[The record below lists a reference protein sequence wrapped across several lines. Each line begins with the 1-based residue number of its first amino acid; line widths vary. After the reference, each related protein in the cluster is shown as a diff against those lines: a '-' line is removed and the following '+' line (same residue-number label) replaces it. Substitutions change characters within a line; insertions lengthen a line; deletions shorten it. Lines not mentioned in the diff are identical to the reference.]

1 MEGAVR
7 LDVLVLGVGNVLL
20 RDEGLGVHAI
30 RRLAERYRL
39 PESVTV
45 VDGGTSGLDLLDLI
59 AGREQLIIVDAVAHD
74 GPPET
79 MIRMVD
85 GEIPAFL
92 QTKISPHQLGLSDLL
107 AVLQLTGDAPSRIT
121 LFGLQPAD
129 MGLGLDLS
137 APLSARVDALVEAV
151 ASELSALGCDL
162 QDMRALDTTDAD

>member
-1 MEGAVR
+1 MEGAVWP
-7 LDVLVLGVGNVLL
+7 DVLVLGVGNVLL

-30 RRLAERYRL
+30 RRLTERYIL
-39 PESVTV
+39 PEGVTV
-45 VDGGTSGLDLLDLI
+45 IDGGTSGLDLLDLI
-59 AGREQLIIVDAVAHD
+59 AGRDHLIIVDAVAHD

-107 AVLQLTGDAPSRIT
+107 AVLQLTGDAPARIT
-121 LFGLQPAD
+121 LFGLQPVD
-129 MGLGLDLS
+129 MGLGLELS

-151 ASELSALGCDL
+151 ASELSALEFDIR
-162 QDMRALDTTDAD
+162 DRHEMATTSGE